1 MMAKSTA
8 PDEIPIQEEKKA
20 PEAPKKSRR
29 GSYTKTTPGDIVYLH
44 KSRGTGS
51 TVAVL
56 KGPAELGY
64 GPSTKWV
71 DLCLTHRQFSIFE
84 TRISATSM
92 VTHSDAWCSECEDAK
107 KARSRKKRAGAAAA
121 A

>member
-1 MMAKSTA
+1 MATSSKKPVEDTNKRGPYTKSTA
-8 PDEIPIQEEKKA
+8 
-20 PEAPKKSRR
+20 
-29 GSYTKTTPGDIVYLH
+29 GDVVYLH

-56 KGPAELGY
+56 KGPAELGF

-84 TRISATSM
+84 TRISATSA
-92 VTHSDAWCSECEDAK
+92 VTHSDAWCSDCEDSKRARAK
-107 KARSRKKRAGAAAA
+107 KKKAAAA
-121 A
+121 